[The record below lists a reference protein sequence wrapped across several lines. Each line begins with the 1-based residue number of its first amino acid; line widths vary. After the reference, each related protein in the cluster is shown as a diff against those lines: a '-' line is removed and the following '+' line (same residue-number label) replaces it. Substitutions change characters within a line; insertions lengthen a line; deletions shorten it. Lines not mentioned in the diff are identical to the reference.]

1 MTEEPARARSKRRD
15 PEAARTIHDVAKLAG
30 VSTATVSR
38 VVNGNYPVA
47 ASTRTKVERAMRDL
61 GYVANAHA
69 RALAGSTARVVG
81 IVVSEIVDPFFAY
94 IARGVQAE
102 AAATGRLCLVCSAQ
116 GDQTAEVRFVD
127 LLLEQ
132 RADAVI
138 LVGGA
143 VEDKAYYAAVER
155 RARQLSTNGSSLVL
169 CGRPGLTSGAPAYAV
184 EYDNS
189 GGAAAITE
197 HLLNAGH
204 TRILYLG
211 GPTELS
217 TTKARLRGFGQALA
231 ARGLEV
237 DPELVRTG
245 AFGRQWGYEQ
255 ALRAIDEGLEFT
267 AIFAANDIV
276 AAGVYSALRERD
288 LSIPGD
294 VSVVGYDDVP
304 VAVELQPALTTVR
317 VPLEEARAGRGT
329 SWSVRTGQEC
339 RPVRASTACDDPG
352 HGRRGARLRRA
363 AALIPGSRRTPRKQS
378 AMSPPRPG
386 Q

>member
-1 MTEEPARARSKRRD
+1 MAAEPPRQRARRRD
-15 PEAARTIHDVAKLAG
+15 PEAARTIRDVAARAG

-47 ASTRTKVERAMRDL
+47 ASTRAAVERAMRDL

-69 RALAGSTARVVG
+69 RALAGSTTRVVG

-102 AAATGRLCLVCSAQ
+102 ALSSGRLCLVCSTQ
-116 GDQTAEVRFVD
+116 GGDSAELRFVD

-143 VEDKAYYAAVER
+143 VEDQEYFAAVGQ
-155 RARQLSTNGSSLVL
+155 RARQLANNGSSLVL
-169 CGRPGLTSGAPAYAV
+169 CGRPGLESGVPAYAV
-184 EYDNS
+184 EYDNT
-189 GGAAAITE
+189 GGAAAITD
-197 HLLNAGH
+197 HLLSVGH

-211 GPTELS
+211 GPTTLS
-217 TTKARLRGFGQALA
+217 TTTARLRGFRQAFA
-231 ARGLEV
+231 ARKLACDES
-237 DPELVRTG
+237 LVRTG
-245 AFGRQWGYEQ
+245 AFGRQWGYDQ
-255 ALRAIDEGLEFT
+255 TLRALDDGLDFT

-276 AAGVYSALRERD
+276 AAGVYAALRERG

-304 VAVELQPALTTVR
+304 VAVELRPALTTVR
-317 VPLEEARAGRGT
+317 VPLEELGRAAVRAGLA
-329 SWSVRTGQEC
+329 GQE
-339 RPVRASTACDDPG
+339 
-352 HGRRGARLRRA
+352 
-363 AALIPGSRRTPRKQS
+363 QS
-378 AMSPPRPG
+378 ADPFAHQQQVTTLGTVVVVRDSVAPPRMR
-386 Q
+386 